1 MSLSRRAF
9 LGAAVAG
16 TAGALLTRRLPAL
29 DALPAGAAP
38 RMVLYKTPSC
48 GCCKAWQEHVQKAGF
63 VVEAHDVPDVDPY
76 KAKHGVPLL
85 LSSCHTGIV
94 GGYAIEGHVP
104 ADLIHKLLKER
115 PKVVGL
121 AVPGMPMG
129 SPGMEG
135 PTKEAYDVL
144 AFTKDGKT
152 RVYAKR

>member
-9 LGAAVAG
+9 LGVTVAG

-29 DALPAGAAP
+29 PAGIAPP
-38 RMVLYKTPSC
+38 RMVLYKSPSC
-48 GCCKAWQEHVQKAGF
+48 GCCKAWQDHVQKAGF

-104 ADLIHKLLKER
+104 ADLIQKLLKER

-152 RVYAKR
+152 SVYAKR

>member
-1 MSLSRRAF
+1 MSLSRRTF
-9 LGAAVAG
+9 LGVAVAG
-16 TAGALLTRRLPAL
+16 TAGALLSRRLPAL
-29 DALPAGAAP
+29 PAGIAPP
-38 RMVLYKTPSC
+38 RMVLYKSPSC
-48 GCCKAWQEHVQKAGF
+48 GCCKAWQDHVQKAGF

-104 ADLIHKLLKER
+104 ADLIQKLLKER

-135 PTKEAYDVL
+135 PTKDAYDVL

>member
-1 MSLSRRAF
+1 MSLSRRTF
-9 LGAAVAG
+9 LGVAVAG
-16 TAGALLTRRLPAL
+16 TAGALLSRRLPAL
-29 DALPAGAAP
+29 PAGIAPP
-38 RMVLYKTPSC
+38 RMVLYKSPSC
-48 GCCKAWQEHVQKAGF
+48 GCCKAWQDHVQKAGF

-104 ADLIHKLLKER
+104 ADLIQKLLKER

-135 PTKEAYDVL
+135 PTKDAYDVL

-152 RVYAKR
+152 SVYAKR